1 MKIGTETRRG
11 FWALPLAALQAARK
25 RPASGPLAA
34 LQAAPQAAKLT
45 SGPRSRAIS
54 GVW

>member
-1 MKIGTETRRG
+1 MKIGTEARRG

-34 LQAAPQAAKLT
+34 LPAAPPAAKLA
-45 SGPRSRAIS
+45 SGPRSHAIL